1 MKHFLAITLIITILL
16 SGMGIFTWGHG
27 RTTHAAPL
35 LTTWYVN
42 AATGNNGNDCLTPAT
57 ACLTIAEA
65 VSRAAHG
72 DTIQIAAGVYDE
84 TLDISLELTLI
95 GAGTENTFLDGGNSH
110 RVLTASSNNLTLVDL
125 TIQNGR
131 TTNQN
136 GGGIYN
142 FGTLTLQNTR
152 VLSNT
157 AVNGGGAA
165 IFNASDLTVQDSEI
179 SGNTADSVGGGIY
192 GWTNTAVTVTHSL
205 IAHNEGN
212 QGGGIYSLGTAVLSN
227 STIQDNFAPAFGG
240 GLTMFNGSMT
250 LDRVTVSGNQS
261 DGYGGGV
268 LNNWG
273 ALTITNSTIS
283 GNTAPNY
290 AGLANISS
298 LAQTAVLNSTIAH
311 NPTTGSGTRYGV
323 ANLDSAVI
331 SFQNTI
337 IADHPSRNCVN
348 TGSWTSLGHNLS
360 DDSYCSFTSTGD
372 LQNTPASLAPLGDYG
387 GPTETHAL
395 LPGSAAIDSGD
406 NAPCPTTD
414 QRGIPRPFDG
424 DGDGTAVCDRGA
436 FEARNQLTISDVAV
450 LEGDSGT
457 VTAVFTVALSPTS
470 TQQVTVDYETVDGTA
485 VGTSDYVPDNDT
497 LTFAPG
503 QATQTIAILV
513 NGDTAD
519 EPDETFTV
527 HLSNPTN
534 ADVLDGQGTA
544 TIIDD
549 DGLPSLTI
557 ADVTI
562 TEGNS
567 GTTTATFTVSLSPA
581 DNNPVTVD
589 FDTVNGTAV
598 ANGDYTAASGAL
610 TFAPGET
617 SQPIAITIH
626 GDQIDEGESET
637 FTVQLSNPVNANL
650 VDDEAA
656 GVIEDDDI
664 SRVSVF
670 NGPPVLEGD
679 AGEAMAVFTVTLEL
693 PTAFPVTIDY
703 YTQSGT
709 GGNFATPGVDF
720 APISGTLTF
729 NPGETEKTASVTI
742 YSDLE
747 EEEDEVFS
755 LYLIN
760 ANPISIYGSTAMATI
775 LNDDGD
781 SWSVYLPIVI
791 RP

>member
-1 MKHFLAITLIITILL
+1 MKLL
-16 SGMGIFTWGHG
+16 HTFIFVLVLPVVAWVGWGMHG
-27 RTTHAAPL
+27 RTTHAAF

-42 AATGNNGNDCLTPAT
+42 AATGSDGNDCLTPAT
-57 ACLTIAEA
+57 ACLTIGEA

-72 DTIQIAAGVYDE
+72 DTVQIAAGVYDE
-84 TLDISLELTLI
+84 TLDISLELTLT
-95 GAGTENTFLDGGNSH
+95 GAGTGSTFLDGGDAH
-110 RVLTASSNNLTLVDL
+110 RVLTASSNNLTLTNL
-125 TIQNGR
+125 TVQNGR
-131 TTNQN
+131 VTNQN

-165 IFNASDLTVQDSEI
+165 IFNAGELTVQNSEI

-212 QGGGIYSLGTAVLSN
+212 QGGGIYSLGMAVLTN
-227 STIQDNFAPAFGG
+227 STIQDNFAPVFGG
-240 GLTMFNGSMT
+240 GLVMFSGSMT
-250 LDRVTVSGNQS
+250 LDGVTISGNQS
-261 DGYGGGV
+261 DGYTGGV

-273 ALTITNSTIS
+273 SLTITNSTIS

-290 AGLANISS
+290 SGLANISS

-337 IADHPSRNCVN
+337 IADHPSRNCLN

-372 LQNTPASLAPLGDYG
+372 LQNTPASLTPLGDYG
-387 GPTETHAL
+387 GPSETHAL

-406 NAPCPTTD
+406 NTACPAAD
-414 QRGIPRPFDG
+414 QRGIVRPFDG
-424 DGDGTAVCDRGA
+424 DGNGTAVCDRGA
-436 FEARNQLTISDVAV
+436 FEARNQFTISDVTV

-457 VTAVFTVALSPTS
+457 VTAVFTLTLSPTS
-470 TQQVTVDYETVDGTA
+470 TQTVMVDYETVDGTA
-485 VGTSDYVPDNDT
+485 VGSSDYVPDNDT

-503 QATQTIAILV
+503 QSTHTIAILV

-534 ADVLDGQGTA
+534 ADILDSQGTA

-567 GTTTATFTVSLSPA
+567 GTATATFTVSLSPA

-589 FDTVNGTAV
+589 FETVNGTAV
-598 ANGDYTAASGAL
+598 ANTDYTAASGIL
-610 TFAPGET
+610 TFDPGET
-617 SQPIAITIH
+617 SRPIAITIH
-626 GDQIDEGESET
+626 GDQIDEGESEI

-650 VDDEAA
+650 VDDEGA

-664 SRVSVF
+664 SRVSLF
-670 NGPPVLEGD
+670 NGPPVVEGD
-679 AGEAMAVFTVTLEL
+679 AGGTTAVFTVTLEL
-693 PTAFPVTIDY
+693 PTAFPVTVDY

-720 APISGTLTF
+720 EPISGTLSF
-729 NPGETEKTASVTI
+729 NPGETEKIVTVTI
-742 YSDLE
+742 YGDLE
-747 EEEDEVFS
+747 VEQDEVFS

-760 ANPISIYGSTAMATI
+760 ANPISIYGSTATANI
-775 LNDDGD
+775 LNDDD
-781 SWSVYLPIVI
+781 VLWLAYLPLVV